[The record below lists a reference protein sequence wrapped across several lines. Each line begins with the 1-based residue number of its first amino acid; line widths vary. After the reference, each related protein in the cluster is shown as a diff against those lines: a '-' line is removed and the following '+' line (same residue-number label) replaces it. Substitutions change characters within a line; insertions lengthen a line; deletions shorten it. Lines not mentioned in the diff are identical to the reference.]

1 MNIPGHNQNLK
12 PILIILAEPDHQPST
27 GFQASFPLLP
37 LSTTC
42 KPIYSIFEVLDSVIE
57 CIQPLDPWLSI
68 TAVSLSLLRVL
79 WQLCHPLAYVLVLYP
94 HLHQELL
101 LSRLH
106 SVKVYWNHWTGK
118 NLKQRAQIYPLTTKF
133 SHMPQI
139 SNVKAKPT
147 GKAHDCW
154 SSLNWSLCHYLGL
167 ILVKMMLLESRWLK
181 HPQNIHCQAGPYD
194 SLAGRRVIH
203 TFDNLTVF
211 MSSRE
216 GCKVKY
222 CPIANFYYALQSV
235 QLLQDCGKCIMLLLW
250 TCVGLRCHGDIL
262 QF

>member
-42 KPIYSIFEVLDSVIE
+42 KPIYSIFEGLDSVTRIE

-147 GKAHDCW
+147 SKAHDCL
-154 SSLNWSLCHYLGL
+154 SSLNWSLCHSLANFQGGAFNLLGL
-167 ILVKMMLLESRWLK
+167 ILANIILLES
-181 HPQNIHCQAGPYD
+181 
-194 SLAGRRVIH
+194 
-203 TFDNLTVF
+203 
-211 MSSRE
+211 E
-216 GCKVKY
+216 
-222 CPIANFYYALQSV
+222 
-235 QLLQDCGKCIMLLLW
+235 
-250 TCVGLRCHGDIL
+250 
-262 QF
+262 

>member
-12 PILIILAEPDHQPST
+12 PILIILAEPDHQPSRLLSHCCHWA
-27 GFQASFPLLP
+27 QLASPSIASLRYLTQWLNAFSPLTPDYL
-37 LSTTC
+37 L
-42 KPIYSIFEVLDSVIE
+42 
-57 CIQPLDPWLSI
+57 Q
-68 TAVSLSLLRVL
+68 LLRVL

-147 GKAHDCW
+147 SKAHDCL

-181 HPQNIHCQAGPYD
+181 HPQNIHCQAGP
-194 SLAGRRVIH
+194 
-203 TFDNLTVF
+203 
-211 MSSRE
+211 
-216 GCKVKY
+216 
-222 CPIANFYYALQSV
+222 
-235 QLLQDCGKCIMLLLW
+235 
-250 TCVGLRCHGDIL
+250 
-262 QF
+262 